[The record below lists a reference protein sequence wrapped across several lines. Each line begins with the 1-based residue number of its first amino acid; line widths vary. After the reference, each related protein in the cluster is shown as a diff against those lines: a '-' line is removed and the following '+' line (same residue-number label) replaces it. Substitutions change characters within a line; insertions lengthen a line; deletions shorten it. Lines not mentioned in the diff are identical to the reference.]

1 MHGCWGVRTIVVQVA
16 LCVVRDGGGGVVE
29 LSPKFTI
36 LSVIAG
42 ATPVYTTGRAV
53 YVPRVHSLVRG
64 GMRPRLR
71 KGAI

>member
-42 ATPVYTTGRAV
+42 A
-53 YVPRVHSLVRG
+53 S
-64 GMRPRLR
+64 
-71 KGAI
+71 